1 MIKKG
6 IGGLIKQL
14 VNRPNIKKLF
24 SQYADAKSGRTSP
37 FGTDISGLRK
47 RSQYDE
53 DDKGGFQKTTG
64 QKIAKASKG
73 MLIKGKPKLA
83 KKGWR

>member
-6 IGGLIKQL
+6 FGGLIKQL
-14 VNRPNIKKLF
+14 MNKPEVKKLLTQVRN
-24 SQYADAKSGRTSP
+24 SSSS
-37 FGTDISGLRK
+37 FGTDISGLTR
-47 RSQYDE
+47 RAQYNE

-73 MLIKGKPKLA
+73 MLIKGKPRLA
-83 KKGWR
+83 RKGWK

>member
-1 MIKKG
+1 MYKKG
-6 IGGLIKQL
+6 IGGLVREIM
-14 VNRPNIKKLF
+14 NRPNIKNLLT
-24 SQYADAKSGRTSP
+24 QVRDIKSGKTSP

-47 RSQYDE
+47 RAEYDE

-73 MLIKGKPKLA
+73 MLIKGKPRLA
-83 KKGWR
+83 RKGWK

>member
-6 IGGLIKQL
+6 FGGLIKQL
-14 VNRPNIKKLF
+14 MNKPEVKKLLTQVRNN
-24 SQYADAKSGRTSP
+24 SSSGSSP
-37 FGTDISGLRK
+37 FGMDISGLRK
-47 RSQYDE
+47 RATYAE

-73 MLIKGKPKLA
+73 MLIKGKPRLA
-83 KKGWR
+83 RKGWK